1 MNTNT
6 VNLLRYSELYPD
18 MTIKELVEKL
28 QQEKKDADKKERI
41 RQENEE
47 KWFKDLVGKY
57 VSINHNGVSFTIF
70 FVDKEITYQMT
81 SFKVFNVYRDKD
93 RVSIQEERR
102 EINKY
107 WLDNPYLV
115 RNFGEKANMKI
126 ITEEEYNKVKE
137 LYNTF
142 NKQLKELNI

>member
-1 MNTNT
+1 MLT
-6 VNLLRYSELYPD
+6 
-18 MTIKELVEKL
+18 
-28 QQEKKDADKKERI
+28 KKEKI
-41 RQENEE
+41 RQENER

-57 VSINHNGVSFTIF
+57 VSINHNGVSFTVF

-81 SFKVFNVYRDKD
+81 NFKVFNVYRDKD
-93 RVSIQEERR
+93 KISIQEERR

-137 LYNTF
+137 IYNTF

>member
-1 MNTNT
+1 MDSID
-6 VNLLRYSELYPD
+6 LQRYSKLYPD

-28 QQEKKDADKKERI
+28 QQDKKDADEKERI
-41 RQENEE
+41 RQENER

-70 FVDKEITYQMT
+70 FVDKEISYMT

-93 RVSIQEERR
+93 KFSIHKENR

-107 WLDNPYLV
+107 WFDNPYLIK
-115 RNFGEKANMKI
+115 NYGDKANTKI

>member
-1 MNTNT
+1 MTTNT
-6 VNLLRYSELYPD
+6 VYLQRYSELYPD

-28 QQEKKDADKKERI
+28 QQEKKDADEKESI
-41 RQENEE
+41 RQENEK

-57 VSINHNGVSFTIF
+57 VSINHNGVAFTIF
-70 FVDKEITYQMT
+70 FVDKEISYMT

-93 RVSIQEERR
+93 KFSIQQENR

-107 WLDNPYLV
+107 WFDNPYLIK
-115 RNFGEKANMKI
+115 NYGDKANMKI

-137 LYNTF
+137 LYKTF
-142 NKQLKELNI
+142 NKQFKNLDI

>member
-1 MNTNT
+1 MNI
-6 VNLLRYSELYPD
+6 VNLQRYSELYPD

-28 QQEKKDADKKERI
+28 QQEKKDAGKKEKI
-41 RQENEE
+41 RQENER

-70 FVDKEITYQMT
+70 FVDKEISYQMT

-93 RVSIQEERR
+93 KISIQEERR
-102 EINKY
+102 DVNKY

-115 RNFGEKANMKI
+115 RNYGEKANMKI

-142 NKQLKELNI
+142 CEQLEKLNI

>member
-1 MNTNT
+1 
-6 VNLLRYSELYPD
+6 

-28 QQEKKDADKKERI
+28 QQEKKDADEKERI
-41 RQENEE
+41 RQENEK

-57 VSINHNGVSFTIF
+57 VSINHNGYSFTIF
-70 FVDKEITYQMT
+70 FVDKEISGQMS
-81 SFKVFNVYRDKD
+81 SFKVFNVYRNNGSM
-93 RVSIQEERR
+93 SIQEERR
-102 EINKY
+102 DINKY

-115 RNFGEKANMKI
+115 RTFGEKANMKI

-137 LYNTF
+137 IYNTF

>member
-1 MNTNT
+1 MYTNT
-6 VNLLRYSELYPD
+6 VNLQIYSELYPN

-28 QQEKKDADKKERI
+28 QQEKKDADEKERI
-41 RQENEE
+41 RQKNEE

-70 FVDKEITYQMT
+70 FVDKEICCQMT
-81 SFKVFNVYRDKD
+81 SFNVFNVYRDKD
-93 RVSIQEERR
+93 KISINEERR
-102 EINKY
+102 GINKY

-115 RNFGEKANMKI
+115 RTSGEKAKMKI
-126 ITEEEYNKVKE
+126 ITEEEYNKIKE

>member
-1 MNTNT
+1 MYTNT
-6 VNLLRYSELYPD
+6 VNLQLYSELYPD
-18 MTIKELVEKL
+18 MTIKEFVEKF
-28 QQEKKDADKKERI
+28 QQEKKDTDEKERI
-41 RQENEE
+41 RQENEK

-70 FVDKEITYQMT
+70 FVDKEICCQMT
-81 SFKVFNVYRDKD
+81 SFEVFNVYHDKNKI
-93 RVSIQEERR
+93 SIQKEKR

-115 RNFGEKANMKI
+115 RTFGEKANMKI